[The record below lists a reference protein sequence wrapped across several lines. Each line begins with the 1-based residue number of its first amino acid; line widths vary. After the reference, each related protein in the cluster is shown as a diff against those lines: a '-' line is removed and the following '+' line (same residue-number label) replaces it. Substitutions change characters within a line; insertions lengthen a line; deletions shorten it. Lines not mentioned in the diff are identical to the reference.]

1 MTNCPYTSTYKC
13 RKCLKLTTDLL
24 NSPNFLRLTE
34 NTLYCLIGFIDFVD
48 GFGIIKN
55 GDWKSIVKKE
65 PTNSALFNIS
75 SIRGFRCSDDA
86 VNVGEALMT
95 FLASE
100 EGQAPWQIEYIQRTP
115 YSQ

>member
-1 MTNCPYTSTYKC
+1 MTNSPYTSTYKC

-55 GDWKSIVKKE
+55 GDWKSIVKKR
-65 PTNSALFNIS
+65 TNQFCL
-75 SIRGFRCSDDA
+75 
-86 VNVGEALMT
+86 V
-95 FLASE
+95 
-100 EGQAPWQIEYIQRTP
+100 
-115 YSQ
+115 